1 MITFTGSLP
10 IPLYEATRAVSRFQL
25 RLGGYFLML
34 TSEYPWGLLGD
45 PPAGEEE
52 AAESSGWSI
61 WLSQGGRNAMIVV
74 IVLGIIETIV
84 SRR

>member
-1 MITFTGSLP
+1 VI
-10 IPLYEATRAVSRFQL
+10 RFQL

-34 TSEYPWGLLGD
+34 TPEYPWGLLGD
-45 PPAGEEE
+45 LPPTDDEVTAQ
-52 AAESSGWSI
+52 SNDWSI
-61 WLSQGGRNAMIVV
+61 RLSKGGRNAMIVV

>member
-1 MITFTGSLP
+1 M
-10 IPLYEATRAVSRFQL
+10 
-25 RLGGYFLML
+25 
-34 TSEYPWGLLGD
+34 GD
-45 PPAGEEE
+45 PPAGGDE

-74 IVLGIIETIV
+74 IILGIIETIV